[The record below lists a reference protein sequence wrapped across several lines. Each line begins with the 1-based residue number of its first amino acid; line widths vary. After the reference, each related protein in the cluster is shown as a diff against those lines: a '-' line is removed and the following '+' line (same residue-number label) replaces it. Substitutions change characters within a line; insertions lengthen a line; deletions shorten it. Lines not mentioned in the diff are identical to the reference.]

1 MARIALV
8 IACALVA
15 GPGAAADAPKTSA
28 SAGAASDIRVL
39 VIHDMET
46 TLASPI
52 PGRILSVNASLGST
66 VSSGKVL
73 VQFYCDEQAARV
85 SMAEAEMVGAR
96 ETHEA
101 KLRLQGLNSA
111 GEVEVSLAAAALEKS
126 RAQLELFR
134 TQSAQCV
141 VTAPFAG
148 RAVKIHVK
156 AYQGVNAGQPLLE
169 LVSSGAPRLRLNVP
183 SKWLAWIR
191 TGAHFEV
198 DIDETGRSYA
208 ARVSAINGRVD
219 AASQSIEIEARIDKA
234 DANLLA
240 GMSGVARFKPP
251 Q

>member
-1 MARIALV
+1 MALV
-8 IACALVA
+8 FACAL
-15 GPGAAADAPKTSA
+15 GTGTSPAADAPKPGT
-28 SAGAASDIRVL
+28 GAASDIRVL
-39 VIHDMET
+39 VIPDMET
-46 TLASPI
+46 TLASAM
-52 PGRILSVNASLGST
+52 PGRIRSVNASLGST
-66 VSSGKVL
+66 VASGKVL

-85 SMAEAEMVGAR
+85 SLAEAEMVGAR

-126 RAQLELFR
+126 RAQLDLFR
-134 TQSAQCV
+134 TQSAQCI

-156 AYQGVNAGQPLLE
+156 AYQGVNAGQPLVE
-169 LVSSGAPRLRLNVP
+169 LVSSGAPRLRLNIP
-183 SKWLAWIR
+183 SKWLAWIK
-191 TGAHFEV
+191 TGAHFDV